1 MKTKK
6 EKLYQGTIPISYSNY
21 YQHYSLD
28 SFYNIG
34 WEAPYKNFIFKDTFK
49 FEGFSRGRSSA
60 VGYYGTITA
69 DFTNEDNTL
78 TSSMFLSNISDVILL
93 GGCDLLNL
101 SGYFTVCKKG
111 ANYGLKYLGETLPE
125 DCGLDFVENH
135 IEYISNL
142 IEGK

>member
-21 YQHYSLD
+21 DNCYVLESYD
-28 SFYNIG
+28 SRSKPSTF
-34 WEAPYKNFIFKDTFK
+34 KNFVFKDTFK
-49 FEGFSRGRSSA
+49 FKSFSRGRSSA
-60 VGYYGTITA
+60 TA

-78 TSSMFLSNISDVILL
+78 SSSMFLSNVSDVILL
-93 GGCDLLNL
+93 GDCDLTNL
-101 SGYFTVCKKG
+101 SGFFTMCKKG

-125 DCGLDFVENH
+125 DCGLEYIENH

>member
-21 YQHYSLD
+21 DNCYILESYD
-28 SFYNIG
+28 SRSKPSTF
-34 WEAPYKNFIFKDTFK
+34 KNFIFKDIFK
-49 FEGFSRGRSSA
+49 FESFSRGRSSA
-60 VGYYGTITA
+60 TA
-69 DFTNEDNTL
+69 DFINEGNTIA
-78 TSSMFLSNISDVILL
+78 SSMFLSNVSDVILL

-101 SGYFTVCKKG
+101 SGYFCVCKKG

-142 IEGK
+142 VEENYEN

>member
-28 SFYNIG
+28 SYDSRSNPS
-34 WEAPYKNFIFKDTFK
+34 PYKNFIFKDTFK

-60 VGYYGTITA
+60 TA
-69 DFTNEDNTL
+69 DFTNEDNSL
-78 TSSMFLSNISDVILL
+78 ASSMFLSNVSDVILL

-101 SGYFTVCKKG
+101 SGYFTMCKKG

-142 IEGK
+142 VEENYEN

>member
-6 EKLYQGTIPISYSNY
+6 EKLYQGTIPISYLNY

-28 SFYNIG
+28 SYNG
-34 WEAPYKNFIFKDTFK
+34 SYEAPPYKNFIFRDTFK
-49 FEGFSRGRSSA
+49 FKGFERGRSSA
-60 VGYYGTITA
+60 VGI
-69 DFTNEDNTL
+69 FTNEAKNL
-78 TSSMFLSNISDVILL
+78 SSSMFLSNVSDVILL

-101 SGYFTVCKKG
+101 SGFFTVCKKG

-125 DCGLDFVENH
+125 DCGLEFVENH

-142 IEGK
+142 IEGKLDE